1 MTRKTTWARRKPAT
15 ETDPRFAPLP
25 DAASAPVAA
34 EAKASSTTDL
44 SVQPQGTASQ
54 SAAAKAFRR
63 ELARF
68 ERLKTQ
74 LADMNRLCQAHK
86 INSGLILQ
94 PLLDQHRAFMRE
106 MVLTLDPWLDVTT
119 KGLSKAQQ
127 ATARDLVCSLAEA
140 LAQQGEAD
148 MAELH
153 DKRHPQ
159 SLKEKASDDAEQMR
173 QLFQEMF
180 GTELPQDTGSDD
192 PEAVLH
198 ATIERLQAEAAE
210 KQAREEARRQARQA
224 KRKPSAAQQ
233 KAAQALQDADAM
245 LRSVYRQL
253 ASALHPDRAPDE
265 TERARMN
272 ALMSEA
278 NAAYGRKDLVALLN
292 LQLQAELV
300 DPDHLDRLSDERLK
314 SLSLLLKQQ
323 VAELERERQIE
334 QERWLHDLN
343 LPMGFPLTASQL
355 QAWLQDQQDE
365 LMQDLLVMQ
374 DDLAIARN
382 LATLK
387 PWLTEQRR
395 LAKRVERR
403 MQTIDDFTF

>member
-1 MTRKTTWARRKPAT
+1 MTRKTSWARRKPAA
-15 ETDPRFAPLP
+15 EADPRFASEGELP
-25 DAASAPVAA
+25 AAASSSASAA
-34 EAKASSTTDL
+34 L
-44 SVQPQGTASQ
+44 SVQPQGATAQ
-54 SAAAKAFRR
+54 SPAAKAFRR

-74 LADMNRLCQAHK
+74 LADMNRHCQAHK
-86 INSGLILQ
+86 VNSGLVLQ
-94 PLLDQHRAFMRE
+94 PLRDQHRAFMRE

-119 KGLSKAQQ
+119 KGLSKTQQ
-127 ATARDLVCSLAEA
+127 ATARDLVCSLAET
-140 LAQQGEAD
+140 LAQLGETD

-153 DKRHPQ
+153 DRRHPQ
-159 SLKEKASDDAEQMR
+159 TLKEKANNDAVQMR
-173 QLFQEMF
+173 QLFQELF
-180 GTELPQDTGSDD
+180 GTELPRQDEGDD
-192 PEAVLH
+192 PEAMLR
-198 ATIERLQAEAAE
+198 AAAERLQAEAAE
-210 KQAREEARRQARQA
+210 KQAREEAKQQARQA

-233 KAAQALQDADAM
+233 KAAQALQDADAL

-265 TERARMN
+265 AERARMN

-314 SLSLLLKQQ
+314 SLTLLLKQQ

-343 LPMGFPLTASQL
+343 LPWGFPLTAKQL
-355 QAWLQDQQDE
+355 QSWLQDQQDE
-365 LMQDLLVMQ
+365 LAQDLLVMQ
-374 DDLAIARN
+374 EDLETVKN

-387 PWLTEQRR
+387 PWLNEQRR
-395 LAKRVERR
+395 LAKQAERR
-403 MQTIDDFTF
+403 MELDFPF

>member
-1 MTRKTTWARRKPAT
+1 MTRQTTWARRKPAT

-34 EAKASSTTDL
+34 EAKAGSTTNL

-127 ATARDLVCSLAEA
+127 ATARDLLCSLAEA

-180 GTELPQDTGSDD
+180 VTELPQDTGSDD
-192 PEAVLH
+192 PEAMLQ

-278 NAAYGRKDLVALLN
+278 NAAYEKRDLVALL
-292 LQLQAELV
+292 QIQSRAE
-300 DPDHLDRLSDERLK
+300 PAGPAAAHAQSDERLV
-314 SLSLLLKQQ
+314 SLTLLLKAQ
-323 VAELERERQIE
+323 VAALERERAARQVALAEEFDLPEGVSPNANTLLQQRIDQVHALE
-334 QERWLHDLN
+334 SELSGLLNDLAEVADERRLKRWLN
-343 LPMGFPLTASQL
+343 
-355 QAWLQDQQDE
+355 
-365 LMQDLLVMQ
+365 
-374 DDLAIARN
+374 AR
-382 LATLK
+382 
-387 PWLTEQRR
+387 RR
-395 LAKRVERR
+395 LG
-403 MQTIDDFTF
+403 

>member
-1 MTRKTTWARRKPAT
+1 MTRKTTWARRQPAAD
-15 ETDPRFAPLP
+15 TDPRFASEADLP
-25 DAASAPVAA
+25 TAASSANNVSAA
-34 EAKASSTTDL
+34 L
-44 SVQPQGTASQ
+44 SVQPQGAASQ

-74 LADMNRLCQAHK
+74 LADMNRNCQAHK
-86 INSGLILQ
+86 INSGLVLQ
-94 PLLDQHRAFMRE
+94 PLRDQHRAFMRE

-119 KGLSKAQQ
+119 KGLSKTQQ
-127 ATARDLVCSLAEA
+127 ATARDLVCSLAET
-140 LAQQGEAD
+140 LAQLGEAD

-159 SLKEKASDDAEQMR
+159 TLKDKASADAEQMR
-173 QLFQEMF
+173 QLFQQMF
-180 GTELPQDTGSDD
+180 GTELPQPAASED
-192 PEAVLH
+192 PEAVLR
-198 ATIERLQAEAAE
+198 AGMERLQAEAAE
-210 KQAREEARRQARQA
+210 KQVREEARRQARQA

-233 KAAQALQDADAM
+233 KAAQALQDADAL

-265 TERARMN
+265 AERARMN
-272 ALMSEA
+272 ELMSEA

-314 SLSLLLKQQ
+314 SLTLLLKQQ
-323 VAELERERQIE
+323 VAELERERQLE
-334 QERWLHDLN
+334 QQRWLHELN
-343 LPMGFPLTASQL
+343 LPIGFPLTASQL
-355 QAWLQDQQDE
+355 QDWLQDQQDE
-365 LMQDLLVMQ
+365 LTQDLLVMRE
-374 DDLAIARN
+374 DLETARN

-387 PWLTEQRR
+387 PWLNEQRK
-395 LAKRVERR
+395 LAKRAERR
-403 MQTIDDFTF
+403 LELDFPF

>member
-1 MTRKTTWARRKPAT
+1 MTRKTTWARRQPAAD
-15 ETDPRFAPLP
+15 TDPRFASTADLP
-25 DAASAPVAA
+25 ATAPGGTSA
-34 EAKASSTTDL
+34 EL
-44 SVQPQGTASQ
+44 RVQPQGAASQ
-54 SAAAKAFRR
+54 SPAAKAFRR

-74 LADMNRLCQAHK
+74 LADMNRHCQAHK

-94 PLLDQHRAFMRE
+94 PLRERHRGFMRE

-140 LAQQGEAD
+140 LAQLGEAD

-153 DKRHPQ
+153 DRRHPQ
-159 SLKEKASDDAEQMR
+159 TLKAKASDDVEHMR
-173 QLFQEMF
+173 RLFQEMF
-180 GTELPQDTGSDD
+180 GVELPRPAEGDD
-192 PEAVLH
+192 PEAMLR
-198 ATIERLQAEAAE
+198 AAMERRQAEAAE
-210 KQAREEARRQARQA
+210 KQEREEARRQARQA
-224 KRKPSAAQQ
+224 KRQPTAAQQ

-272 ALMSEA
+272 TLMSEA
-278 NAAYGRKDLVALLN
+278 NAAYGRKDLVTLLN

-314 SLSLLLKQQ
+314 SLTLLLKQQ
-323 VAELERERQIE
+323 VAELERERQLE
-334 QERWLHDLN
+334 QERWLHELN
-343 LPMGFPLTASQL
+343 LPPGFPLMASPL

-365 LMQDLLVMQ
+365 LTQDLLVMQ
-374 DDLAIARN
+374 DDLATARN

-395 LAKRVERR
+395 LAKRTERR
-403 MQTIDDFTF
+403 LELDFSF

>member
-1 MTRKTTWARRKPAT
+1 M
-15 ETDPRFAPLP
+15 
-25 DAASAPVAA
+25 
-34 EAKASSTTDL
+34 
-44 SVQPQGTASQ
+44 
-54 SAAAKAFRR
+54 
-63 ELARF
+63 
-68 ERLKTQ
+68 
-74 LADMNRLCQAHK
+74 
-86 INSGLILQ
+86 
-94 PLLDQHRAFMRE
+94 
-106 MVLTLDPWLDVTT
+106 LTLDPWLDVTT

-192 PEAVLH
+192 PEAMLH

>member
-1 MTRKTTWARRKPAT
+1 MTRKTTWARRKPAA
-15 ETDPRFAPLP
+15 ETDPRFAS
-25 DAASAPVAA
+25 DADQPAAAAPSASAA
-34 EAKASSTTDL
+34 L
-44 SVQPQGTASQ
+44 SVQPQGAASQ

-63 ELARF
+63 ALTRF

-74 LADMNRLCQAHK
+74 LADMNRICQAHK
-86 INSGLILQ
+86 VNSGLVLQ
-94 PLLDQHRAFMRE
+94 PLRDQHRAFMRE

-119 KGLSKAQQ
+119 KGLSKTQH

-140 LAQQGEAD
+140 LAQLGEAD

-159 SLKEKASDDAEQMR
+159 TLKDKAGEDAEQMR

-180 GTELPQDTGSDD
+180 GTELPRATESDD
-192 PEAVLH
+192 PEAVLR
-198 ATIERLQAEAAE
+198 AGMERLQAEAAE

-233 KAAQALQDADAM
+233 QAAQALQDADAM
-245 LRSVYRQL
+245 LRNVYRQL
-253 ASALHPDRAPDE
+253 ASALHPDRAPNE
-265 TERARMN
+265 AERSRMN
-272 ALMSEA
+272 TLMSEA

-314 SLSLLLKQQ
+314 SLNLLLKQQ
-323 VAELERERQIE
+323 VAELERERQLE
-334 QERWLHDLN
+334 QQRWLHELN
-343 LPMGFPLTASQL
+343 LPQGFPLTAPLL
-355 QAWLQDQQDE
+355 QTWLQDQQDE
-365 LMQDLLVMQ
+365 LAQDLLVMR
-374 DDLAIARN
+374 DDLEAVRQ

-387 PWLTEQRR
+387 PWLNEQRR
-395 LAKRVERR
+395 LAKRAARR
-403 MQTIDDFTF
+403 MDMDLDFPF